1 MRSGIREMLSKRLLV
16 FYTGITR
23 SASPI
28 LQEQSAEI
36 VSSEA
41 KRETLQQMVGL
52 AYQLSDEL
60 RAGKLDSFGQ
70 ILHENWV
77 LKKSLTS
84 AISTSQID
92 AWYETARLHGAHGGK
107 ILGAGSG
114 GFLLFYAPED
124 THAEIKKSLAPLR
137 TIDVS
142 FDLLGS
148 RIMFYDS

>member
-1 MRSGIREMLSKRLLV
+1 MRSEIRDTLSKRLLV

-36 VSSEA
+36 VSSET
-41 KRETLQQMVGL
+41 KRETLRQMVGL

-60 RAGKLDSFGQ
+60 RVGNLDSFGE
-70 ILHENWV
+70 ILHENWI
-77 LKKSLTS
+77 LKKSLS
-84 AISTSQID
+84 AAISTNQID
-92 AWYETARLHGAHGGK
+92 EWYETARLHGARGGK
-107 ILGAGSG
+107 IMGAGSG
-114 GFLLFYAPED
+114 GFLLFYAPEE

-137 TIDVS
+137 TINVS

-148 RIMFYDS
+148 RIMFYDG